1 MSDTISVIRDRYQ
14 LTIPEAIRRELLWTS
29 PRMVV
34 KVILVDKEKI
44 LLEPYQTKVIKWQ
57 EIFMNLDKIR
67 SWGKKISLAEFVVA
81 DRETH

>member
-1 MSDTISVIRDRYQ
+1 MTDTISVIRDRYQ
-14 LTIPEAIRRELLWTS
+14 LTIPEAIRRELLWTN

-44 LLEPYQTKVIKWQ
+44 LLEPYQTKAINWQ
-57 EIFMNLDKIR
+57 EIFKNLGKISKLGR
-67 SWGKKISLAEFVVA
+67 KISLAEFVIA